1 MIALTNIALLL
12 CYLDSNKDV
21 IVKQKDVNIFIEGKQ

>member
-1 MIALTNIALLL
+1 MIALTIIVLLL

-21 IVKQKDVNIFIEGKQ
+21 IVKQKDINIFIEGKQ